1 MSVKK
6 LSVLLGVLV
15 VVSMVLTA
23 CPAPQPQVVEKIV
36 TQVVE
41 KEVKVVETQ
50 VVEKQVEVEK
60 IVTQQVEVV
69 KEVAA
74 EDFTTPHPILSD
86 IKVRQA
92 IAHCINRDELIA
104 SVYPFLTDEQK
115 AELRMDTNLPKTH
128 WAYSGPYTDYEYSV
142 EKGGALLDE
151 AGWKLAEGA
160 TYRTNEAGDTLAL
173 KFTTTTAQF
182 RQTWAAVAEQN
193 LLGCGIQMIRQHVP
207 ASWWFGDTTGLARR
221 DFELG
226 AYAWVGESDPK
237 GRTLYACDQIPLPSN
252 NWEGQNY
259 MGWCNKAASDAIVLA
274 NNTLI
279 RDERIKAYDAFQK
292 EFSKDM
298 VSLPLFQRVEADAWN
313 LKLEGIKTSPT
324 EYASASAKDWK
335 LSDGGDTVVIGFSQE
350 PASMF
355 TLVESAAVQRQA
367 AQIGIGVV
375 NTQFDYDYQPALQD
389 PLSTVESGLAKN
401 DVVEVKAGDMVYDS
415 SGTAVKLEKGVKVFD
430 ADGNEVEYDGSS
442 PLKMKQ
448 LTSTYK
454 FKDYTWS
461 DGTKGSIEDFKLA
474 YKIDCDKESGATTF
488 EICDQIQKVDF
499 GTGLEY
505 TVTWLPGSQYSLYF
519 LAPIGQY
526 NGPYP
531 SHQVLADGRKLA
543 DVPAKE
549 WATLPEIAEKP
560 LSYGPFMLTEWKK
573 GESMTFE
580 VNPNF
585 QPAPA
590 LKKIVIV
597 IVPDTNQAVA
607 QLLSGDIDYLEKA
620 TLGAGPELQTVIEA
634 AAAGKVKAE
643 LGASPTWEHID
654 MNLFTK

>member
-6 LSVLLGVLV
+6 LSVLIAVLV

-60 IVTQQVEVV
+60 VVEKEVV

-74 EDFTTPHPILSD
+74 EDYTTPHPILSD

-104 SVYPFLTDEQK
+104 SVYPYLSDEQK

-142 EKGGALLDE
+142 EKGGTLLDE

-173 KFTTTTAQF
+173 KFTTTTAAF

-193 LLGCGIQMIRQHVP
+193 MLGCGIQMIRQHVP

-252 NWEGQNY
+252 NWVGQNY
-259 MGWCNKAASDAIVLA
+259 MGWCNKTASDAIVLA

-279 RDERIKAYDAFQK
+279 RDERIKAYDTFQK
-292 EFSKDM
+292 EFANDM
-298 VSLPLFQRVEADAWN
+298 TSLPLFQRLEADAWGN
-313 LKLEGIKTSPT
+313 NLEGITVSPT
-324 EYASASAKDWK
+324 EYATASVADWK
-335 LSDGGDTVVIGFSQE
+335 LTDGGDTVVIGFSQE
-350 PASMF
+350 PASMY
-355 TLVESAAVQRQA
+355 TLVESAAVQRMA
-367 AQIGIGVV
+367 AQIGIGVA
-375 NTQFDYDYQPALQD
+375 NTQHNYDYQPALQD

-401 DVVEVKAGDMVYDS
+401 DAVEVKAGDMVYDS
-415 SGTAVKLEKGVKVFD
+415 SGAAVELAQGVKVFD

-448 LTSTYK
+448 LTATYK

-461 DGTKGSIEDFKLA
+461 DGTAGSVEDFKLG
-474 YKIDCDKESGATTF
+474 YKNDCDKESGATTF
-488 EICDQIQKVDF
+488 ETCDQIQSVEF
-499 GTGLEY
+499 GPGLEY

-519 LAPIGQY
+519 LAPFGTGQA
-526 NGPYP
+526 GLYP

-560 LSYGPFMLTEWKK
+560 LSYGAYMLTDWKK

-580 VNPNF
+580 VNPHF

-607 QLLSGDIDYLEKA
+607 QLLSGDLDYLDKS
-620 TLGAGPELQTVIEA
+620 TLGAGPEVGTILEA

-643 LGASPTWEHID
+643 VSASPTWEHID
-654 MNLFTK
+654 MNLFSK

>member
-1 MSVKK
+1 MSIKK
-6 LSVLLGVLV
+6 MSVLLGVLV

-36 TQVVE
+36 TQVVKE
-41 KEVKVVETQ
+41 EVKVVETVE
-50 VVEKQVEVEK
+50 VVKEVVKEVEK
-60 IVTQQVEVV
+60 PVEVV

-74 EDFTTPHPILSD
+74 EDFTSPHPILSD

-104 SVYPFLTDEQK
+104 SVYPFLSDEQK

-128 WAYSGPYTDYEYSV
+128 WAYKGPYTDYEYSV

-173 KFTTTTAQF
+173 KFTTTTAAF

-193 LLGCGIQMIRQHVP
+193 LLGCGIQLIRQHVP

-259 MGWCNKAASDAIVLA
+259 MGWCNQTASDAIVAA

-279 RDERIKAYDAFQK
+279 RDDRIKAYDAFQK
-292 EFSKDM
+292 EFSQDM
-298 VSLPLFQRVEADAWN
+298 TSLPLFQRVEADAWSN
-313 LKLEGIKTSPT
+313 NLEGIKTSPT
-324 EYASASAKDWK
+324 EYAMVSIKDWK
-335 LSDGGDTVVIGFSQE
+335 LTDGGDTAVIGFSQE
-350 PASMF
+350 PSSMF
-355 TLVESAAVQRQA
+355 DLVESSAVGRQA
-367 AQIGIGVV
+367 YYIGGSNV
-375 NTQFDYDYQPALQD
+375 NSQFDYDYQPGIQE
-389 PLSTVESGLAKN
+389 PLSTVESGLSKN
-401 DVVEVKAGDMVYDS
+401 DVVEVKAGDMVYDAT
-415 SGTAVKLEKGVKVFD
+415 GAAVTLEKGVKVFD

-454 FKDYTWS
+454 FKDFTWS
-461 DGTKGSIEDFKLA
+461 DGTKGSAADLELG
-474 YKIDCDKESGATTF
+474 YKIDCDKESGAVSF
-488 EICDQIQKVDF
+488 EVCDQIQKAEF
-499 GTGLEY
+499 GPGLEY
-505 TVTWLPGSQYSLYF
+505 TITWLPGSQYSLYF
-519 LAPIGQY
+519 LSQFHI
-526 NGPYP
+526 YP
-531 SHQVLADGRKLA
+531 SFQTLADGRILK

-560 LSYGPFMLTEWKK
+560 MSMAPFMLTEWKK

-580 VNPNF
+580 VNPYF

-590 LKKIVIV
+590 LKKVVIV
-597 IVPDTNQAVA
+597 FVTDTNQAVA

-620 TLGAGPELQTVIEA
+620 TLGAGAELQTVLEA
-634 AAAGKVKAE
+634 ATAGKVKAE
-643 LGASPTWEHID
+643 LSASPTWEHID
-654 MNLFTK
+654 MNLFSK

>member
-1 MSVKK
+1 M
-6 LSVLLGVLV
+6 
-15 VVSMVLTA
+15 
-23 CPAPQPQVVEKIV
+23 
-36 TQVVE
+36 
-41 KEVKVVETQ
+41 
-50 VVEKQVEVEK
+50 
-60 IVTQQVEVV
+60 TQQVEVV

-128 WAYSGPYTDYEYSV
+128 WAYKGPYTDYEYSV

-160 TYRTNEAGDTLAL
+160 TYRANEAGDTLAL
-173 KFTTTTAQF
+173 KFTTTTAAF

-193 LLGCGIQMIRQHVP
+193 LLGCGIQLIRQHVP

-259 MGWCNKAASDAIVLA
+259 MGWCNKTASDAIVAA

-279 RDERIKAYDAFQK
+279 RDDRIKAYDAFQK
-292 EFSKDM
+292 EFAKDM
-298 VSLPLFQRVEADAWN
+298 VSLPLFQRVEADAWSN
-313 LKLEGIKTSPT
+313 NLEGIKTSPT
-324 EYASASAKDWK
+324 EYAMASIKDWK
-335 LSDGGDTVVIGFSQE
+335 LTDGGDTVVIGFSQE

-355 TLVESAAVQRQA
+355 DLVESCRVAAPGLLHRRGERELAVRLRLPARHPGSAQHGRERPVQERGRRSQGRRHGLRLVRRGGQAREGRQGLRRGR
-367 AQIGIGVV
+367 QRGRVRRL
-375 NTQFDYDYQPALQD
+375 QPAEDEAAHVDLQ
-389 PLSTVESGLAKN
+389 VQGLH
-401 DVVEVKAGDMVYDS
+401 
-415 SGTAVKLEKGVKVFD
+415 LERRHQGL
-430 ADGNEVEYDGSS
+430 GRR
-442 PLKMKQ
+442 
-448 LTSTYK
+448 TSN
-454 FKDYTWS
+454 
-461 DGTKGSIEDFKLA
+461 LA

-488 EICDQIQKVDF
+488 EVCDQIQKVDF
-499 GTGLEY
+499 GPGLEY
-505 TVTWLPGSQYSLYF
+505 TITWLPGSQYSLYF
-519 LAPIGQY
+519 LSQFHI
-526 NGPYP
+526 YP
-531 SHQVLADGRKLA
+531 SYQKLADGRILT

-560 LSYGPFMLTEWKK
+560 LSMAPFMLTEWKK

-580 VNPNF
+580 VNPYF
-585 QPAPA
+585 QPAPT
-590 LKKIVIV
+590 LKKVVIV
-597 IVPDTNQAVA
+597 FVTDTNQAVA

-620 TLGAGPELQTVIEA
+620 TLGAG
-634 AAAGKVKAE
+634 AE
-643 LGASPTWEHID
+643 SADRSRSCRGREGQGGGLRQPDLGAHRHQPVHQVG
-654 MNLFTK
+654 